1 MIRNTIPVINTI
13 PYSKKYPLEYA
24 KNALMP
30 YPDKSKIIKSRFSN
44 NTTNF
49 VHMYNK
55 TIRTNMCVSHTN
67 MISSKEHSKKVN
79 EINKL
84 DKTTEK
90 NPWHKIK

>member
-13 PYSKKYPLEYA
+13 PYGKKYPLEYA

-79 EINKL
+79 
-84 DKTTEK
+84 
-90 NPWHKIK
+90 